1 MSSSSMPKLI
11 DLFEKATS
19 EDIKEPDVGI
29 NLEIADMMNS
39 RRRYCLEGI
48 EYFKQLL
55 KSTDLKTIDLTMT
68 LLETCVKNCN
78 VHFHRYVCTRDMM
91 PSIAQLLKRRRKK
104 LNLVEKLAGI
114 YKNPGWRKIEDRV
127 LAMVQ
132 LWADTFM
139 MQEDT
144 YPAFMRVYRDLRQD
158 GLKFPPRDP
167 NERFM
172 IKFEGEPSPAFELA
186 DMEQPAPKV
195 ESRGGEE
202 RKRSQQPSIEEV
214 PQLLQSDVDNLKE
227 GLKVL
232 ETILCEARDVKEL
245 QEPRSKDYIR
255 KCRSGQKKL
264 MWIVSY
270 KTETADE
277 ASVMQLIGIMEYVNN
292 KMEAFKKAAGILK
305 RGGSS
310 SEIRLLLKGTEKKS
324 PGDLLDL
331 ADDFLEIEE
340 KNQLDGLDK
349 FVQGRETKV
358 EVVREVKK
366 EEVKVVEERKEAVKI
381 EPPKDEVHRR
391 LEQPNLLFDDYQ
403 PTPQVIQPTQPVNLL
418 DLNTLQLGPAPVNM
432 MGQPIGSS
440 MGQPMGSSMGQ
451 PMGSSMGQP
460 MGSSMGQPM
469 GQPMGQN
476 VYPGNYGQPMYPPQG
491 NMYGTQGYMG
501 QAYNPQQGYNA
512 PPRMKAQPS
521 ADDFEDFFA
530 DLANRKAL

>member
-19 EDIKEPDVGI
+19 EDIKEPDVGV

-78 VHFHRYVCTRDMM
+78 VNFHRYVCTRDMM
-91 PSIAQLLKRRRKK
+91 PNIVQLLKRRRKK

-114 YKNPGWRKIEDRV
+114 YKNQGWRKIEDRV

-144 YPAFMRVYRDLRQD
+144 YPAFMRVYRELRQD

-186 DMEQPAPKV
+186 DMEQTAPKV

-202 RKRSQQPSIEEV
+202 RKRSQQPSREEV

-245 QEPRSKDYIR
+245 QEPRAKDYIR

-264 MWIVSY
+264 MWVVSY

-277 ASVMQLIGIMEYVNN
+277 TSVMQLIDIMEYVNN

-305 RGGSS
+305 RGGST
-310 SEIRLLLKGTEKKS
+310 SEIKLLLKGTEKKA

-331 ADDFLEIEE
+331 ADDFLEIGE
-340 KNQLDGLDK
+340 KNQLDDLDK
-349 FVQGRETKV
+349 FVQGREVVKEVKREEIKV
-358 EVVREVKK
+358 EERKIP
-366 EEVKVVEERKEAVKI
+366 VVEERKEVMRI
-381 EPPKDEVHRR
+381 EPPKAEVHRR
-391 LEQPNLLFDDYQ
+391 LEQPNLLFDDIE
-403 PTPQVIQPTQPVNLL
+403 PTPQVSQPIQPVNLL
-418 DLNTLQLGPAPVNM
+418 DLNSLQLGPAPMNM
-432 MGQPIGSS
+432 P
-440 MGQPMGSSMGQ
+440 MGQPMG
-451 PMGSSMGQP
+451 
-460 MGSSMGQPM
+460 SMGQPM
-469 GQPMGQN
+469 GQNIGLQMGQPMGPQMGQN
-476 VYPGNYGQPMYPPQG
+476 LYPGNYGQSVYPPQG
-491 NMYGTQGYMG
+491 NIYGAQGYMG